1 MAPHSQIIMASEAM
15 GTAPAGQQG
24 RLVFK
29 DNGVDR
35 NGVSIRKLVASQPQ
49 DRRYLPLFGVYVR
62 RDADRVVIM
71 KLDAH
76 CPDGSVIKNS

>member
-1 MAPHSQIIMASEAM
+1 MVPHSQIILASEM
-15 GTAPAGQQG
+15 LSSAPVDRPGK
-24 RLVFK
+24 VFFK

-35 NGVSIRKLVASQPQ
+35 NGVPIRKLVAAQSA
-49 DRRYLPLFGVYVR
+49 DRRYLPLIGVYVR

-76 CPDGSVIKNS
+76 CPDG